1 MHCVKCG
8 RKTEGEQ
15 VFCQLCL
22 EDADKYPVKPGTP
35 IQLPHRAPELPV
47 KKKPGKEKPELK
59 PEERI
64 ARLRRRV
71 RWLTLGGKWG
81 SCAVLVYLALGAVGL
96 PVFSGFRGGIGTLL
110 GPTGGYLFGFM
121 LTSLLYWLVSAV
133 LPGKVGRLLGLI
145 LGQAGSL
152 VLGWLWLRQFTA
164 VAFFPATLPFLLPA
178 LFKLALAWLISR
190 RLRRSFPS

>member
-1 MHCVKCG
+1 MKKRANTKFMALSALFG
-8 RKTEGEQ
+8 AL
-15 VFCQLCL
+15 LCL
-22 EDADKYPVKPGTP
+22 CSWISIPAGAVSFTL
-35 IQLPHRAPELPV
+35 QTFAVALAL
-47 KKKPGKEKPELK
+47 
-59 PEERI
+59 
-64 ARLRRRV
+64 
-71 RWLTLGGKWG
+71 LTLGGKWG
-81 SCAVLVYLALGAVGL
+81 SCAVMVYLALGAVGL

-145 LGQAGSL
+145 LGQAGCL

-164 VAFFPATLPFLLPA
+164 VAFFPATLPFLLPDI
-178 LFKLALAWLISR
+178 FKLALAWLISR